1 MSSLA
6 EHDCVLCKGPLDRA
20 AASRIALCQRVC
32 CIATLQLR
40 TRDCSAGAGRA
51 YWLVMRDSSLVLTLV
66 VLALSCSLV
75 AQRGDRPGQKQQ
87 MLPDDVVVPAAT
99 VRSPAE
105 ELATLHVPEGY
116 EVQLFAAEPM
126 VQDPVVA
133 TFDVAGRLWV
143 AEFRNYMLDVDA
155 SNEGDATGRIVILH
169 DDDHDGRA
177 DRSTVFCEE
186 LVLPRA
192 VLPLQGGALVITPP
206 NLYWMPDKDGDLVA
220 DGRELIMGGF
230 EAGTGNPEHSGN
242 GLTWGFDHRIHLC
255 NDKRLLRRTDDGF
268 VIEAGSGGGQ
278 WGLCLD
284 DRGRF
289 YFNYNSDWLR
299 CDLVPNHYGARAR
312 AVGGLPLL
320 NHRVVSDAGVWPIRV
335 TPGVNRGY
343 QKGVLKDWRLA
354 NRTGVCSPLIYRGGL
369 LPFQGDA
376 FICEPCGNVV
386 RRVVLQEQD
395 GAMRGENAYHKEQRE
410 FLASTDERFRPVNLT
425 NGPDGALY
433 IVDMYRGVIQHR
445 NYVTS
450 FLRHQ
455 IKKRNLEEAVHRG
468 RIWRVVPEGTGKLEP
483 MPVLVDASEH
493 DLVAALAHAS
503 GTVRDQSLQQIVQ
516 RKLGSAAPL
525 LKGLLNS
532 TDRPAVRIA
541 AMSALAGLNKLTG
554 NELRR
559 WIRDSDAGVSAFAWQ
574 HAGPSLASGDSHLW
588 GAIDRFDSK
597 TPGTI
602 RWHAALAI
610 GDALLAEGGL
620 RDREI
625 ARVFAALAALVRAAP
640 GDGMLRAAVATAAH
654 PRIADVL
661 RGLATHEG
669 QSAKV
674 GKQMRQAFVDLARR
688 AMKSRSAEAQ
698 QDLLAFASEATELW
712 QQKAVLDGAVGALPK
727 GGRRTGWLVFGG
739 PPAALVALSKHA
751 NGGVRSRAQELL
763 GSVRVGGAAM
773 PGAVTNLTS
782 AEKKRV
788 VAGEV
793 LFRGACAA
801 CHQLDGSGQRGLAP
815 PLRDSEWV
823 AGPSGR
829 LIRIALHGVKGPIE
843 VDGESWDLEM
853 PGQGHLSDD
862 ELAKIFSYL
871 RRAFGH
877 QASCI
882 DKSEVAKVRKVAKR
896 RASAWTAKE
905 LLKTK

>member
-1 MSSLA
+1 MR
-6 EHDCVLCKGPLDRA
+6 VLL
-20 AASRIALCQRVC
+20 
-32 CIATLQLR
+32 
-40 TRDCSAGAGRA
+40 
-51 YWLVMRDSSLVLTLV
+51 LTLILA
-66 VLALSCSLV
+66 VLASSCDLL
-75 AQRGDRPGQKQQ
+75 AQRGDRPGQKQE
-87 MLPDDVVVPAAT
+87 MLPDDVVVPPAT
-99 VRSPAE
+99 VRTAAE
-105 ELATLHVPEGY
+105 ELATMHVPDGF

-133 TFDVAGRLWV
+133 TFDAAGRLWV

-155 SNEGDATGRIVILH
+155 SNEGDPTGRIVILH

-177 DRSTVFCEE
+177 DRSTVFCDQ

-220 DGRELIMGGF
+220 DGRERIMGGF

-268 VIEAGSGGGQ
+268 VIEPGSGGGQ

-299 CDLVPNHYGARAR
+299 CDLVPNHYGARAA
-312 AVGGLPLL
+312 AVGGLPSL
-320 NHRVVSDAGVWPIRV
+320 NHRVVRDAGVWPIRV

-354 NRTGVCSPLIYRGGL
+354 NRTGVCSPLIYRGDL
-369 LPFQGDA
+369 MPFQGDA

-386 RRVVLQEQD
+386 RRVVLQD
-395 GAMRGENAYHKEQRE
+395 HDDVMHGENAYQAEKRE

-433 IVDMYRGVIQHR
+433 VVDMYRGVIQHR

-455 IKKRNLEEAVHRG
+455 IKKRNLESAVHRG
-468 RIWRVVPEGTGKLEP
+468 RIWRVVPKGTGKLAP
-483 MPVLVDASEH
+483 MPDLLAANDQQ
-493 DLVAALAHAS
+493 LVAALSHAS
-503 GTVRDQSLQQIVQ
+503 GTVRDLSLQQLVQ
-516 RKLGSAAPL
+516 QKRRSAAPL
-525 LKGLLNS
+525 LKQLLGS
-532 TDRPAVRIA
+532 TDRAAVRIA
-541 AMSALAGLNKLTG
+541 AVSALAGIELLTTT
-554 NELRR
+554 ELRR
-559 WIRDSDAGVSAFAWQ
+559 LVRDPDSGVVAFAWQ
-574 HAGPSLASGDSHLW
+574 HAGSALARGDSHLW
-588 GAIDRFDSK
+588 GAIQRFDRN
-597 TPGTI
+597 TPPTI

-610 GDALLAEGGL
+610 GDALLSEAGL
-620 RDREI
+620 RDRETQR
-625 ARVFAALAALVRAAP
+625 AFAALARLVRETP
-640 GDGMLRAAVATAAH
+640 GDAMLRAAVATAAH
-654 PRIADVL
+654 PQIAEVL
-661 RGLATHEG
+661 RGLASDNG
-669 QSAKV
+669 QPTPHSKALRSA
-674 GKQMRQAFVDLARR
+674 MIDLARR
-688 AMKSRSAEAQ
+688 AMKSRQPGAQ
-698 QDLLAFASEATELW
+698 QDLLTFASEASELW
-712 QQKAVLDGAVGALPK
+712 QQKAVLEGAAGALPK
-727 GGRRTGWLVFGG
+727 GDRRTGWLVLGTT
-739 PPAALVALSKHA
+739 PKALVTLSQHGDA
-751 NGGVRSRAQELL
+751 GVRSRAQQLL

-773 PGAVTNLTS
+773 PGAVTNLS
-782 AEKKRV
+782 DAEKQRV
-788 VAGEV
+788 LAGEV

-823 AGPSGR
+823 TGPSGR

-843 VDGESWDLEM
+843 VDGTSWELEM

-862 ELAKIFSYL
+862 ELAKVFSYL

-877 QASCI
+877 QASCV
-882 DKSEVAKVRKVAKR
+882 DKAEVSRVRKATKR

>member
-1 MSSLA
+1 
-6 EHDCVLCKGPLDRA
+6 
-20 AASRIALCQRVC
+20 
-32 CIATLQLR
+32 
-40 TRDCSAGAGRA
+40 
-51 YWLVMRDSSLVLTLV
+51 MRPHLLILTLA
-66 VLALSCSLV
+66 VLASSCDLL
-75 AQRGDRPGQKQQ
+75 AQRGDRPGQKQK
-87 MLPDDVVVPAAT
+87 MLPDDVVVPPAT
-99 VRSPAE
+99 VRTAVE
-105 ELATLHVPEGY
+105 ELATLRVPDGF

-155 SNEGDATGRIVILH
+155 SNEGEATGRIVILH

-177 DRSTVFCEE
+177 DRSTVFCDK

-255 NDKRLLRRTDDGF
+255 NDQRLLRRTDDGF

-312 AVGGLPLL
+312 AVGGLPSL
-320 NHRVVSDAGVWPIRV
+320 NHRVVSDEGVWPIRV

-354 NRTGVCSPLIYRGGL
+354 NRTGVCSPVIYRGGL
-369 LPFQGDA
+369 MPFQGDA

-386 RRVVLQEQD
+386 RRVVLQEHD
-395 GAMRGENAYHKEQRE
+395 GVMHGENAYQKEQRE

-433 IVDMYRGVIQHR
+433 VVDMYRGVIQHR

-455 IKKRNLEEAVHRG
+455 IKKRNLEEAVHLG
-468 RIWRVVPEGTGKLEP
+468 RIWRVVPKGTGKLEP
-483 MPVLVDASEH
+483 MPSLVDASEH
-493 DLVAALAHAS
+493 QLVAALAHAS

-516 RKLGSAAPL
+516 RKLGGAAPL
-525 LKGLLNS
+525 LKKLLNS

-541 AMSALAGLNKLTG
+541 AMSALAGLEKLTS

-559 WIRDSDAGVSAFAWQ
+559 WVRDSDAGVAAFAWQ
-574 HAGPSLASGDSHLW
+574 HAGPSLARGDSHLW
-588 GAIDRFDSK
+588 GAIDRFDST
-597 TPGTI
+597 TPSSI

-610 GDALLAEGGL
+610 GDALLAEAGL
-620 RDREI
+620 RDRET
-625 ARVFAALAALVRAAP
+625 ARVFAALAGLVRETPA
-640 GDGMLRAAVATAAH
+640 DGMLRAAVATAAH
-654 PRIADVL
+654 PHIADVL
-661 RGLATHEG
+661 RGLAMHEG
-669 QSAKV
+669 QPTAPSKPLRV
-674 GKQMRQAFVDLARR
+674 AFVDLARR

-727 GGRRTGWLVFGG
+727 GGRRTGWLVFGST
-739 PPAALVALSKHA
+739 PEALVTLSQHA
-751 NGGVRSRAQELL
+751 AGAVRSRAQQLL

-773 PGAVTNLTS
+773 PGAVTNLTD

-788 VAGEV
+788 LAGEV

-843 VDGESWDLEM
+843 VDGESWELEM

-877 QASCI
+877 QAACV
-882 DKSEVAKVRKVAKR
+882 DKTEVTKVRKATKR

>member
-1 MSSLA
+1 
-6 EHDCVLCKGPLDRA
+6 
-20 AASRIALCQRVC
+20 
-32 CIATLQLR
+32 
-40 TRDCSAGAGRA
+40 
-51 YWLVMRDSSLVLTLV
+51 MRDSSLVLTLV